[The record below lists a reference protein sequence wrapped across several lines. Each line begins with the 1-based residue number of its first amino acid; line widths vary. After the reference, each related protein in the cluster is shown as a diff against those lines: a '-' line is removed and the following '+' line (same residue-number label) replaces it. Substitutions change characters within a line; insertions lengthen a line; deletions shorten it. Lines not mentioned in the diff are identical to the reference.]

1 MTRVPG
7 GHGTTTSG
15 PSEHT
20 MMNDSG
26 AWHDK
31 LQRAQEAIQRKQAE
45 QASRTTATASTT
57 PR

>member
-1 MTRVPG
+1 
-7 GHGTTTSG
+7 
-15 PSEHT
+15 

-45 QASRTTATASTT
+45 QVSRTTATASST